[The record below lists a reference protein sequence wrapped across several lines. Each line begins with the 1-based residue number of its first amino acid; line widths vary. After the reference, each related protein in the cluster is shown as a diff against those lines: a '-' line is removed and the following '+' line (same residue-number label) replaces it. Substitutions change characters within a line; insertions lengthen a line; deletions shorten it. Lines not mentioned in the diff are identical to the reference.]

1 MTLDLIAE
9 NTALKIDQEY
19 LKSLLNTFIES
30 PRSFIWVADFID
42 NGIEIDDKFLF
53 HIQIL
58 EDQKFVECLD
68 KKSEIGYEI
77 TLGGEFEWSS
87 RPLRLTAVGHEFVE
101 AINRDE
107 IWAVIKK
114 EFKTASLSTLKSAA
128 SSLLQAFAKK
138 QLNKYF
144 EL

>member
-1 MTLDLIAE
+1 M
-9 NTALKIDQEY
+9 KIDQEY